1 MKKSINISVAS
12 GKGGTGKTL
21 VATNIFYSL
30 YKNSFDVNLI
40 DCDAEAPNAIPF
52 FQTINQKKQEVFQD
66 IPEVEINK
74 CNFCNACHEWCMYN
88 AIFILPQN
96 KIIKIID
103 DLCHG
108 CGACFVSCKN
118 EALKRKEASLGFV
131 SDYKIEE
138 NVFIVE
144 SKVNVG
150 VMSPVKVIKAGIK
163 HALNRSEIL
172 LFDCPPGTSCSFIQ
186 TNLVADFVILVTE
199 PTPFGLSDLK
209 QTVDTLKEMNKKYGV
224 IINRSDIGICSS
236 VENYLKEENI
246 PLLMKIP
253 FDDKIA
259 FAYSQ
264 GLLFSK
270 EMKEYQQKFISLINK
285 IINLIH

>member
-1 MKKSINISVAS
+1 LFV
-12 GKGGTGKTL
+12 
-21 VATNIFYSL
+21 YS
-30 YKNSFDVNLI
+30 
-40 DCDAEAPNAIPF
+40 
-52 FQTINQKKQEVFQD
+52 
-66 IPEVEINK
+66 
-74 CNFCNACHEWCMYN
+74 
-88 AIFILPQN
+88 
-96 KIIKIID
+96 
-103 DLCHG
+103 
-108 CGACFVSCKN
+108 
-118 EALKRKEASLGFV
+118 
-131 SDYKIEE
+131 
-138 NVFIVE
+138 
-144 SKVNVG
+144 
-150 VMSPVKVIKAGIK
+150 
-163 HALNRSEIL
+163 
-172 LFDCPPGTSCSFIQ
+172 
-186 TNLVADFVILVTE
+186 NLVADFVILVTE

>member
-1 MKKSINISVAS
+1 VAS

-52 FQTINQKKQEVFQD
+52 FQTINQKEQEVFQD
-66 IPEVEINK
+66 IPEVDINK

-118 EALKRKEASLGFV
+118 KALKRKEASLGFV

-209 QTVDTLKEMNKKYGV
+209 QSIYTLQRMNKKYGV
-224 IINRSDIGICSS
+224 IINRSGLGDEVPLI
-236 VENYLKEENI
+236 NFLKEKNI

-253 FDDKIA
+253 YDSKIA
-259 FAYSQ
+259 SAYAR
-264 GLLFSK
+264 GLLFTK
-270 EMKEYQQKFISLINK
+270 EMKEYQSLFISLINQ
-285 IINLIH
+285 IINNIEDLNKE